1 MRLHVLFARASQGV
15 RLIVAA
21 VGSVLEEL
29 AVAAGAALITVAL
42 WPHAGITALAVPGL
56 VLLWIA
62 LPTRT
67 AFVSRPVEPPS
78 RRKT

>member
-1 MRLHVLFARASQGV
+1 MQERVNEHFGVTMRERPMG
-15 RLIVAA
+15 
-21 VGSVLEEL
+21 
-29 AVAAGAALITVAL
+29 ITV
-42 WPHAGITALAVPGL
+42 LAVPGL